1 MVIAAVS
8 WLQPPN
14 LHLRPSHTC
23 LARVRLPWLSCIYNI
38 CADIDD
44 YIQVER
50 GEDEGATFPPFF
62 PLSFFF
68 LFLFSSPLSPPFRGD
83 LKVFHQ
89 HSKSPLVRLLQTR
102 LGGKTHLCG
111 RGGLIEND
119 EEHSGNND
127 FLPTT
132 TVDSGVSI

>member
-23 LARVRLPWLSCIYNI
+23 LARVRIPWLSCIYNI

-50 GEDEGATFPPFF
+50 GEDEGLDGVQNPAVEVSHPADAGQAVEAVADDEDVEKG
-62 PLSFFF
+62 S
-68 LFLFSSPLSPPFRGD
+68 GD
-83 LKVFHQ
+83 GEQNHGPEVVQ
-89 HSKSPLVRLLQTR
+89 EVAVVQRV
-102 LGGKTHLCG
+102 G
-111 RGGLIEND
+111 
-119 EEHSGNND
+119 
-127 FLPTT
+127 
-132 TVDSGVSI
+132 

>member
-1 MVIAAVS
+1 MAYQTMVIAAVS

-23 LARVRLPWLSCIYNI
+23 LARVRIPWLSCIYNI

-68 LFLFSSPLSPPFRGD
+68 LFLFSSPLSSPFRGD

-89 HSKSPLVRLLQTR
+89 HDLKAALTLL
-102 LGGKTHLCG
+102 
-111 RGGLIEND
+111 
-119 EEHSGNND
+119 
-127 FLPTT
+127 
-132 TVDSGVSI
+132 DSVKNSTK